1 MVLSFVEVVMP
12 GDNLAQFKQILANLP
27 EDRRKRLYDRL
38 HAMPASQREAF
49 INDFTRKYLSG
60 QRKHPSKKTGTQT
73 KGTQS
78 GKKPSSPNGSVQK
91 KSHPASGQTQ
101 KKSQPASGQ
110 TQKKTQPASGQKK
123 AVPAEGHKK
132 SAPVSGQ
139 KKPVSSNNQ
148 PQKKHSS
155 PAVKHDQDKQGSY
168 AKNHPSQAKAAP
180 VQKKEPVTQKSE
192 HEQKALKKPVNKKPV
207 PAPKKIGK
215 KPVEAPQEIEPEH
228 INAEPIRVIEEP
240 KEPPRSK
247 EASLQSVAIGILMA
261 LLIIGFGY
269 IIYLF
274 NKQSIDRKFNQMF
287 GMPAEETI
295 ATTPEGLGIIGSEPE
310 FVPSDTPTPVP
321 ATPTP
326 TPITLKEDHPDLT
339 GKVIVIDPGHQEV
352 PNTEKETAIKG
363 SSAEKDKATSG
374 ATGVDSGAKEYELT
388 LQYALVLKEYLEGCG
403 AKVILTR
410 DTNDADISNI
420 ERAKIATDSNADL
433 FIRLHADSAPESN
446 ISGVKVYVPSTG
458 KFSKTAVKDGT
469 KLAELVAN
477 EIGSTSLGVVQSNM
491 YTGLNYADS
500 VKSYQL
506 VVGYLSNSN
515 DDALITNSETPYKV
529 AVAIS
534 EFLR

>member
-1 MVLSFVEVVMP
+1 MP

-38 HAMPASQREAF
+38 HAMPPSQREAF
-49 INDFTRKYLSG
+49 ISDFTRKYLSG

-78 GKKPSSPNGSVQK
+78 GKKSSSPNGNV
-91 KSHPASGQTQ
+91 Q

-110 TQKKTQPASGQKK
+110 PRKKTQPAN
-123 AVPAEGHKK
+123 V
-132 SAPVSGQ
+132 Q
-139 KKPVSSNNQ
+139 KKPAQANNQ
-148 PQKKHSS
+148 TQKKQHS
-155 PAVKHDQDKQGSY
+155 PA
-168 AKNHPSQAKAAP
+168 AKNNQGKQISTAKKQPAQVKAAP
-180 VQKKEPVTQKSE
+180 AQKKVPAAHKAD
-192 HEQKALKKPVNKKPV
+192 HEQKALSKPVSKKPVH
-207 PAPKKIGK
+207 APKKIEK
-215 KPVEAPQEIEPEH
+215 IPVEAPQEIEPEH
-228 INAEPIRVIEEP
+228 INAAPIRVVEEP

-274 NKQSIDRKFNQMF
+274 NKQTIDRKFNQMF

-388 LQYALVLKEYLEGCG
+388 LQYALVLREYLEGCG

-420 ERAKIATDSNADL
+420 DRAKVATDNKADC
-433 FIRLHADSAPESN
+433 FIRIHADSAPAGD

-458 KFSKTAVKDGT
+458 KYSKTAVKDGT

-515 DDALITNSETPYKV
+515 DDALINDSETPYKV
-529 AVAIS
+529 AVAVS